1 MSDKV
6 LLATVQMRLLEQVIR
21 PGLCVGCGACVVD
34 APPQVSEMVVGS
46 SGPVPTFRDAFP
58 LDEIIWDACP
68 GKGIDYPELYRLHYG
83 RLPDD
88 WRIGLVEHLWIGH
101 AADAAIRRAGAS
113 GGVTTAI
120 LLYLLETKRI
130 DAAIVARQG
139 IPTAEQASHV
149 IARTPAQIIASAQS
163 VYVPV
168 SMLDAMN
175 HFVPG
180 ERYAMTCV
188 PEQSA
193 ALRMLQHRGHPRAR
207 QVEYVL
213 GPYTG
218 TALDPRAIR
227 ALLRMHAVPDED
239 AVISLQWRAGEWPGH
254 LEVRTASGCVVQSKK
269 VYYNF
274 LIPFYVTQASLQSMD
289 FANEFTDLSVGDA
302 WSPQFEGLGQ
312 GFSVVAARST
322 MMAAIVQEMQDRG
335 LLTLDS
341 VNVLETTAMHG
352 HMIDFKKRGSYLR
365 NLARRALGL
374 ASPDYGL
381 RPVPIGAVRIAVE
394 IVVSMLFVIC
404 RTPLARWCMEKVPER
419 ILGPLFNRLRL
430 AWKSAS
436 KPAKRRGLATL
447 GMKTSTPRWKAA
459 WTSGKH

>member
-6 LLATVQMRLLEQVIR
+6 LATVQVRLLEEVVRQ
-21 PGLCVGCGACVVD
+21 GLCVGCGACVAD
-34 APPQVSEMVVGS
+34 APPQAMEMMTSS
-46 SGPVPTFRDAFP
+46 SGPVPAFRDAFP
-58 LDEIIWDACP
+58 LDQMIWDACP
-68 GKGIDYPELYRLHYG
+68 GKGVDYPELYWLHYG

-88 WRIGLVEHLWIGH
+88 WRIGLVQHLWTGY
-101 AADAAIRRAGAS
+101 AADPAIRRAGAS
-113 GGVTTAI
+113 GGVTTAV
-120 LLYLLETKRI
+120 LLYLLETGRI

-139 IPTAEQASHV
+139 IPTAEQASHFF
-149 IARTPAQIIASAQS
+149 ARTPDEIIASAQS

-168 SMLDAMN
+168 SMLDAMG

-193 ALRMLQHRGHPRAR
+193 ALRMLQHRGHPQAR

-227 ALLRMHAVPDED
+227 SLLRMHGVRDED
-239 AVISLQWRAGEWPGH
+239 AVTSLQWRAGEWPGH
-254 LEVRTASGCVVQSKK
+254 LEVRTASGRIVQSKK

-289 FANEFTDLSVGDA
+289 FANEFADLSVGDA
-302 WSPQFEGLGQ
+302 WSPRFEGLGQ
-312 GFSVVAARST
+312 GFSVVAARSAA
-322 MMAAIVQEMQDRG
+322 MRAIVQEMQDRG

-341 VNVLETTAMHG
+341 VNVLEASAMHG
-352 HMIDFKKRGSYLR
+352 HMIDFKKRGGYLR

-374 ASPDYGL
+374 ASPDFGL
-381 RPVPIGAVRIAVE
+381 RPAPIGAVRIAVE
-394 IVVSMLFVIC
+394 VFVSTLFVVC
-404 RTPLARWCMEKVPER
+404 RTPLARWCMERIPER
-419 ILGPLFNRLRL
+419 ILGPLFNWLRL
-430 AWKSAS
+430 AWKGAS
-436 KPAKRRGLATL
+436 KPAKRRGLAML
-447 GMKTSTPRWKAA
+447 QMETSTPRWKTAP
-459 WTSGKH
+459 TPGKR